1 MNVLLVD
8 DLRQS
13 AQRVRTNDIILRLQ
27 DVVRQTIDDHE
38 DFSLADFEL
47 FDEDV
52 DEAAQVGV
60 LGGWHL
66 EQLRHVEEHIRLFNL
81 CELFALHYKCHR

>member
-8 DLRQS
+8 DLRKS

-66 EQLRHVEEHIRLFNL
+66 EQLRHVEEHI
-81 CELFALHYKCHR
+81 